1 MCVTRWVLV
10 LLFLEETRLG
20 SALGSGEL
28 ACPASSCSGRL
39 RPWGHAR
46 PRRVRRLGG
55 ARVWLTPARAR
66 CGHCRASHVCL
77 PGWAAPR
84 RGVDI
89 ATIATGLAGR
99 LRGQSHRRIAADL
112 GVPPDTVRGWLRRLT
127 FRDDALRGHALEH
140 LAALEPDATWLA
152 PAGSALADALA
163 SLAAAVQATRRRF
176 GYGPWM
182 IYPLLGQLGLARYLA
197 PARGS

>member
-1 MCVTRWVLV
+1 V
-10 LLFLEETRLG
+10 LLFLEETRLA

-28 ACPASSCSGRL
+28 ACPASSCPGRL

-46 PRRVRRLGG
+46 PRRMIRRLGG
-55 ARVWLTPARAR
+55 GRVWLTPARAR
-66 CGHCRASHVCL
+66 CGRCRASHVCL
-77 PGWAAPR
+77 PTWAAPR

-99 LRGQSHRRIAADL
+99 LRGQTHRHIGAEM
-112 GVPPDTVRGWLRRLT
+112 GVAPDTVRGWLRRLT
-127 FRDDALRGHALEH
+127 FRADALRGHALEH
-140 LAALEPDATWLA
+140 LATLEPDATWLA
-152 PAGSALADALA
+152 PAGSPLADALA
-163 SLAAAVQATRRRF
+163 GLAAAAQAARRRF
-176 GYGPWM
+176 GYGPER